1 MTTDYQM
8 LGDFSL
14 KNLLDRFERNLLR
27 KFNCVKLGK
36 IKTFYADKQT
46 ADIQIDDYPLI
57 SGVPVSFICGANF
70 SIQVPV
76 KSGDDCIVLFCDG
89 DLDNW
94 VEGKGYI
101 PAFSQDR
108 HGLNGAVALLGI
120 KNILTKVDNYIT
132 SGIRV
137 KYKDTVLE
145 VKEDGISANKDVSI
159 NGNLNV
165 SGNISADGDIVSG
178 GKMEAGNG
186 ASGTFKDTGENAV
199 GQTLTIVKGIITN
212 ISGGA

>member
-1 MTTDYQM
+1 MTADYQM
-8 LGDFSL
+8 LGDPSL
-14 KNLLDRFERNLLR
+14 KNVLDRFEAYLLR
-27 KFNCVKLGK
+27 KLNCVKLGK
-36 IKTFYADKQT
+36 IKIFYADKQT

-76 KSGDDCIVLFCDG
+76 EEGDDCIVLFCDG

-94 VEGKGYI
+94 VEGKGYV

-132 SGIRV
+132 SGVRIQ
-137 KYKDTVLE
+137 YKGSEIELNDS
-145 VKEDGISANKDVSI
+145 GITI
-159 NGNLNV
+159 NGNVTVNGTIKS
-165 SGNISADGDIVSG
+165 SGEITGTGTKGEIKLTTHTHNN
-178 GKMEAGNG
+178 GNQ
-186 ASGTFKDTGENAV
+186 GEPTDVPNP
-199 GQTLTIVKGIITN
+199 
-212 ISGGA
+212 

>member
-1 MTTDYQM
+1 MANYQL
-8 LGDFSL
+8 LGNLDL
-14 KNLLDRFERNLLR
+14 KNLLDIFEDYILR
-27 KFNCVKLGK
+27 KLNCVKLGK
-36 IKTFYADKQT
+36 IKTFYADKQC

-76 KSGDDCIVLFCDG
+76 EEGDDCIVLFCDG

-94 VEGKGYI
+94 VEGKGYV

-132 SGIRV
+132 SGVRIQ
-137 KYKDTVLE
+137 YKGSEIELNDSGIVIKGNVTVQGD
-145 VKEDGISANKDVSI
+145 VVADGISLKNHTHLQGSY
-159 NGNLNV
+159 
-165 SGNISADGDIVSG
+165 NIPSVGSVEG
-178 GKMEAGNG
+178 E
-186 ASGTFKDTGENAV
+186 SGTPKPEV
-199 GQTLTIVKGIITN
+199 
-212 ISGGA
+212 

>member
-8 LGDFSL
+8 LSDFSL
-14 KNLLDRFERNLLR
+14 KNLFDRFEKSLLR
-27 KFNCVKLGK
+27 KFNCVKIGK

-70 SIQVPV
+70 SIQIPV
-76 KSGDDCIVLFCDG
+76 EEGDDCIVLFCDG

-94 VEGKGYI
+94 VEGNGYI

-120 KNILTKVDNYIT
+120 KNILTKVENYIT
-132 SGIRV
+132 SGIRI
-137 KYKDTVLE
+137 KYKNSEIEINDS
-145 VKEDGISANKDVSI
+145 GIVI
-159 NGNLNV
+159 NGNVTVNGTITSVGTLGSVELSTHTHKGVQN
-165 SGNISADGDIVSG
+165 G
-178 GKMEAGNG
+178 GGSTDAP
-186 ASGTFKDTGENAV
+186 TPV
-199 GQTLTIVKGIITN
+199 
-212 ISGGA
+212 

>member
-1 MTTDYQM
+1 MANYQL
-8 LGDFSL
+8 LGNLDL
-14 KNLLDRFERNLLR
+14 KNLLDIFEDYILKRL
-27 KFNCVKLGK
+27 NCVKLGK

-76 KSGDDCIVLFCDG
+76 EEGDDCIVLFCDG

-94 VEGKGYI
+94 VEGKGYV

-132 SGIRV
+132 SGVRIQ
-137 KYKDTVLE
+137 YKGSEIELNNT
-145 VKEDGISANKDVSI
+145 GITI
-159 NGNLNV
+159 NGNVTVNGTIKSTGEITATGTLGEIGLTTHV
-165 SGNISADGDIVSG
+165 H
-178 GKMEAGNG
+178 GNG
-186 ASGTFKDTGENAV
+186 NQGSDTTEP
-199 GQTLTIVKGIITN
+199 KP
-212 ISGGA
+212 

>member
-36 IKTFYADKQT
+36 INTFYADKQT

-76 KSGDDCIVLFCDG
+76 EEGDDCIVLFCDG

-94 VEGKGYI
+94 VEGKGYV

-132 SGIRV
+132 SGVRIQ
-137 KYKDTVLE
+137 YKGSEIELNDN
-145 VKEDGISANKDVSI
+145 GIVI
-159 NGNLNV
+159 NGNV
-165 SGNISADGDIVSG
+165 TV
-178 GKMEAGNG
+178 NG
-186 ASGTFKDTGENAV
+186 TIKSTGEITGTGAMGEIKLTTHTHSGV
-199 GQTLTIVKGIITN
+199 KEGTDSTLVPN
-212 ISGGA
+212 P

>member
-1 MTTDYQM
+1 MTADYQM
-8 LGDFSL
+8 LGDPSL
-14 KNLLDRFERNLLR
+14 KNVLDRFEAYLLR
-27 KFNCVKLGK
+27 KLNCVKLGK

-76 KSGDDCIVLFCDG
+76 EEGDDCIVLFCDG

-94 VEGKGYI
+94 VEGKGYV

-132 SGIRV
+132 SGVRIQ
-137 KYKDTVLE
+137 YKGSEIELNDNGIVIKGNVTVQGD
-145 VKEDGISANKDVSI
+145 VVADGISLKNHTHQYTMAQSAEQLVS
-159 NGNLNV
+159 V
-165 SGNISADGDIVSG
+165 PQ
-178 GKMEAGNG
+178 
-186 ASGTFKDTGENAV
+186 
-199 GQTLTIVKGIITN
+199 QTEKPTE
-212 ISGGA
+212 